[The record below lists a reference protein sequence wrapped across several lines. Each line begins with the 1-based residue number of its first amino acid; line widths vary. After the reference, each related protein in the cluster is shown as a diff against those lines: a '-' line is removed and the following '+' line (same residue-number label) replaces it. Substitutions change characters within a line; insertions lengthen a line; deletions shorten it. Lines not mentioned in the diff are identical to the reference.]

1 MPTLTNVRYKGRTDT
16 EANWISS
23 NPILLEG
30 EPAYSSDKNHRYK
43 IGDGHSHWNELEYS
57 GYKIG
62 ANLTVDDDDV
72 TVSVTKENVVNALG
86 YTPPKTDTTYTNAT
100 IQSAGLMSAADKA
113 KLNTIEEG
121 ANHYTHPS
129 YLARR
134 SGFYKVTVDDEG
146 HVSGVD
152 NVVKNDITALG
163 IPSQDTTYSNAT
175 TSLDGLLSSEDK
187 TKLDGIASGAT
198 RVLVDS
204 SITER
209 SSNPV
214 RSSAIYSAL
223 AGKVPT
229 SRTVNGKALSGNI
242 TLTANDVKAIP
253 SSSKGANNG
262 VAELDSSGKVP
273 SSQLPSYVDDVIEGY
288 LSGGKF
294 YKESEHTTGIVGETG
309 KIYVN
314 LSDGKTYRWSGSAY
328 VEISAS
334 LALGETSSTAYR
346 GDRGAIAYNHSQTAH
361 APSNA
366 ERNIIV
372 GIKKNGSTVSI
383 GSDRTVNITVPTKVS
398 ELTNDSGYKTT
409 DNNTTYTLKK
419 DGNTITLTG
428 SDGSKSNV
436 TDANT
441 TYSVASTSTNG
452 LMSASDKTKLDGISS
467 GANRYTHPSY
477 TARSS
482 GLYKVTVDST
492 GHVSATSAVTKSDI
506 TALGIPGQDTNTWT
520 AFKGASSTVAGTSGY
535 VPGPSAGSAD
545 RYFRSDG
552 TWAVP
557 PNTTYSVATTSTAGL
572 MSASDKTKLDG
583 IATGA
588 NKYTHPS
595 YTARSSGLYKV
606 TVDAQGHVS
615 ATSPVTKSDI
625 TALGIPGQDTNTT
638 YTLGS
643 FGISA
648 TAAEINKLDG
658 LTATTAELNYVDG
671 VTSNIQTQLNG
682 KSPTTHSHS
691 AATTKANGFMS
702 SSDKTKLDGI
712 ASGANK
718 YTHPSYTARSS
729 GLYKVTVDSQGHVS
743 SVSNVTKSDITNLGI
758 PGQDTN
764 TWTAFKGATTSTAGT
779 AGYVPAPSAGSA
791 TRYFRSDGTWAVPPN
806 TTYSV
811 ASTSAN
817 GLMSASDK
825 TKLDGIASG
834 ANRYVHP
841 SYTAKSSGLYK
852 VTVDSTGHVK
862 ATSAV
867 TKADITALGIPG
879 QDTNTTY
886 TLGSFGI
893 TATATEINKLDGLT
907 ATTAELN
914 YVDGVTSNIQTQLNG
929 KLSTSGTAAAATKLA
944 TGRSIGLSTAVSATT
959 QTFDGTGNITIP
971 VNGVKEAYLEW
982 GGRSM
987 SGGFGPLDA
996 SLIPELGANRLAF
1009 MPASAIEIQ
1018 YSTNGGSTWATYPS
1032 VTDTAKIN
1040 LFNGNISNFYIG
1052 ANSSSGVTKDNYQ
1065 LRIIFTSNI
1074 AKVYTALQKFAIY
1087 LSTQGSKGSW
1097 CTIDA
1102 ITKANVDAGKDTWT
1116 TFANKVPVAG
1126 WSGWNII
1133 NVSSL
1138 TTYWNNS
1145 SQYQKVRFTFG
1156 VTSHSSSSQYPGLVV
1171 NKILGFGGMGWQ
1183 IPSTMAGTGRMYTYD
1198 ASQNVTFP
1206 ANVKATKFQGATAST
1221 SEAGLMSAADKT
1233 KLDGIAT
1240 GANKYTH
1247 PSYTAKSS
1255 GLYKITVDSSGH
1267 VSATTAVS
1275 KSDITALGIPGQDT
1289 NTTYSAA
1296 TTSTAGLMSAAD
1308 KTKLNGIATGAN
1320 NYVHPTSAGY
1330 KHIPSG
1336 GSSGQI
1342 LEYSAS
1348 GTAKWS
1354 TPTGRIACSAT
1365 QPTNQQIGDFWIKLE

>member
-30 EPAYSSDKNHRYK
+30 EPAYSSDKNHQYK

-62 ANLTVDDDDV
+62 SNLTVDDDDV
-72 TVSVTKENVVNALG
+72 TVSMTKQNVVNALG
-86 YTPPKTDTTYTNAT
+86 YTPPVTDTTYTNAT

-113 KLNTIEEG
+113 KLNTVEEG
-121 ANHYTHPS
+121 ANYYTHPS
-129 YLARR
+129 YLARK
-134 SGFYKVTVDDEG
+134 SGFYKVTIDDEG

-204 SITER
+204 SITES

-242 TLTANDVKAIP
+242 ALTANDVNAIP

-294 YKESEHTTGIVGETG
+294 YKESEHTTGIVGESG

-346 GDRGAIAYNHSQTAH
+346 GDRGAIAYNHSQAAH

-366 ERNIIV
+366 ERNTIV
-372 GIKKNGSTVSI
+372 GIKKNGSAVSI

-409 DNNTTYTLKK
+409 DNNTTYTLEKNE
-419 DGNTITLTG
+419 NTITLIG

-452 LMSASDKTKLDGISS
+452 LMSASDKTKLDGI
-467 GANRYTHPSY
+467 
-477 TARSS
+477 
-482 GLYKVTVDST
+482 
-492 GHVSATSAVTKSDI
+492 
-506 TALGIPGQDTNTWT
+506 
-520 AFKGASSTVAGTSGY
+520 
-535 VPGPSAGSAD
+535 
-545 RYFRSDG
+545 
-552 TWAVP
+552 
-557 PNTTYSVATTSTAGL
+557 
-572 MSASDKTKLDG
+572 
-583 IATGA
+583 
-588 NKYTHPS
+588 
-595 YTARSSGLYKV
+595 
-606 TVDAQGHVS
+606 
-615 ATSPVTKSDI
+615 
-625 TALGIPGQDTNTT
+625 
-638 YTLGS
+638 
-643 FGISA
+643 
-648 TAAEINKLDG
+648 
-658 LTATTAELNYVDG
+658 
-671 VTSNIQTQLNG
+671 
-682 KSPTTHSHS
+682 
-691 AATTKANGFMS
+691 
-702 SSDKTKLDGI
+702 

-718 YTHPSYTARSS
+718 YTHPSYTTRSS
-729 GLYKVTVDSQGHVS
+729 GLYK
-743 SVSNVTKSDITNLGI
+743 I
-758 PGQDTN
+758 
-764 TWTAFKGATTSTAGT
+764 
-779 AGYVPAPSAGSA
+779 
-791 TRYFRSDGTWAVPPN
+791 
-806 TTYSV
+806 
-811 ASTSAN
+811 
-817 GLMSASDK
+817 
-825 TKLDGIASG
+825 
-834 ANRYVHP
+834 
-841 SYTAKSSGLYK
+841 
-852 VTVDSTGHVK
+852 TVDSTGHVS

-982 GGRSM
+982 GGRSV

-1040 LFNGNISNFYIG
+1040 LFNGNSSNFYIG

-1087 LSTQGSKGSW
+1087 LSTQGSNGSW

-1138 TTYWNNS
+1138 TTYSNNS

>member
-187 TKLDGIASGAT
+187 TKLDGIASGANKYTHPSYTTRSSGLYKITVDAQGHVSSVSNVTKSDITNLGIPGQDTNTWTAFKGATTSAAGTAGYVPAPSAGSATRYFRSDGTWAVPPNTTYSVATTSANGLMSASDKTKLDGIATGAT

-372 GIKKNGSTVSI
+372 GIKKNGSAVSI

-467 GANRYTHPSY
+467 GANRYVHPSY
-477 TARSS
+477 TAKSS

-588 NKYTHPS
+588 N
-595 YTARSSGLYKV
+595 
-606 TVDAQGHVS
+606 
-615 ATSPVTKSDI
+615 
-625 TALGIPGQDTNTT
+625 
-638 YTLGS
+638 
-643 FGISA
+643 
-648 TAAEINKLDG
+648 
-658 LTATTAELNYVDG
+658 
-671 VTSNIQTQLNG
+671 
-682 KSPTTHSHS
+682 
-691 AATTKANGFMS
+691 
-702 SSDKTKLDGI
+702 
-712 ASGANK
+712 
-718 YTHPSYTARSS
+718 
-729 GLYKVTVDSQGHVS
+729 
-743 SVSNVTKSDITNLGI
+743 
-758 PGQDTN
+758 
-764 TWTAFKGATTSTAGT
+764 
-779 AGYVPAPSAGSA
+779 
-791 TRYFRSDGTWAVPPN
+791 
-806 TTYSV
+806 
-811 ASTSAN
+811 
-817 GLMSASDK
+817 
-825 TKLDGIASG
+825 
-834 ANRYVHP
+834 
-841 SYTAKSSGLYK
+841 
-852 VTVDSTGHVK
+852 
-862 ATSAV
+862 
-867 TKADITALGIPG
+867 
-879 QDTNTTY
+879 
-886 TLGSFGI
+886 
-893 TATATEINKLDGLT
+893 
-907 ATTAELN
+907 
-914 YVDGVTSNIQTQLNG
+914 
-929 KLSTSGTAAAATKLA
+929 
-944 TGRSIGLSTAVSATT
+944 
-959 QTFDGTGNITIP
+959 
-971 VNGVKEAYLEW
+971 
-982 GGRSM
+982 
-987 SGGFGPLDA
+987 
-996 SLIPELGANRLAF
+996 
-1009 MPASAIEIQ
+1009 
-1018 YSTNGGSTWATYPS
+1018 
-1032 VTDTAKIN
+1032 
-1040 LFNGNISNFYIG
+1040 
-1052 ANSSSGVTKDNYQ
+1052 
-1065 LRIIFTSNI
+1065 
-1074 AKVYTALQKFAIY
+1074 
-1087 LSTQGSKGSW
+1087 
-1097 CTIDA
+1097 
-1102 ITKANVDAGKDTWT
+1102 
-1116 TFANKVPVAG
+1116 
-1126 WSGWNII
+1126 
-1133 NVSSL
+1133 
-1138 TTYWNNS
+1138 
-1145 SQYQKVRFTFG
+1145 
-1156 VTSHSSSSQYPGLVV
+1156 
-1171 NKILGFGGMGWQ
+1171 
-1183 IPSTMAGTGRMYTYD
+1183 
-1198 ASQNVTFP
+1198 
-1206 ANVKATKFQGATAST
+1206 
-1221 SEAGLMSAADKT
+1221 
-1233 KLDGIAT
+1233 
-1240 GANKYTH
+1240 
-1247 PSYTAKSS
+1247 
-1255 GLYKITVDSSGH
+1255 
-1267 VSATTAVS
+1267 
-1275 KSDITALGIPGQDT
+1275 
-1289 NTTYSAA
+1289 
-1296 TTSTAGLMSAAD
+1296 
-1308 KTKLNGIATGAN
+1308 

>member
-16 EANWISS
+16 EAKWISS

-187 TKLDGIASGAT
+187 TKLDGIASGANKYTHPSYTTRSSGLYKITVDAQGHVSNVSAVTKSDITALGIPGQDTNTTYTLGSFGITATAAEINKLDGLTATTAELNYVDGVTSNIQTQLNGKSPTTHSHSAATTSANGFMSSSDKSKLDGIASGANKYTHPSYTARSSGLYKVTVDSQGHVSSVSNVTKSDITNLGIPGQDTNTWTAFKGATTSTDGTAGYVPAPSAGSATRYFRSDGTWAVPPNTTYSVASTSTNGLMSASDKTKLDGIATGAT

-366 ERNIIV
+366 ERNLIV
-372 GIKKNGSTVSI
+372 GIKKNGSAVSI

-441 TYSVASTSTNG
+441 TYSVASASANG
-452 LMSASDKTKLDGISS
+452 LMSASDKTKLDGI
-467 GANRYTHPSY
+467 
-477 TARSS
+477 
-482 GLYKVTVDST
+482 
-492 GHVSATSAVTKSDI
+492 
-506 TALGIPGQDTNTWT
+506 
-520 AFKGASSTVAGTSGY
+520 AS
-535 VPGPSAGSAD
+535 
-545 RYFRSDG
+545 
-552 TWAVP
+552 
-557 PNTTYSVATTSTAGL
+557 
-572 MSASDKTKLDG
+572 
-583 IATGA
+583 GA

-595 YTARSSGLYKV
+595 YTAKSSGLYKV

-643 FGISA
+643 FGITA

-691 AATTKANGFMS
+691 AATTSANGFMS
-702 SSDKTKLDGI
+702 SSDK
-712 ASGANK
+712 S
-718 YTHPSYTARSS
+718 
-729 GLYKVTVDSQGHVS
+729 
-743 SVSNVTKSDITNLGI
+743 
-758 PGQDTN
+758 
-764 TWTAFKGATTSTAGT
+764 
-779 AGYVPAPSAGSA
+779 
-791 TRYFRSDGTWAVPPN
+791 
-806 TTYSV
+806 
-811 ASTSAN
+811 
-817 GLMSASDK
+817 
-825 TKLDGIASG
+825 KLDGIASG
-834 ANRYVHP
+834 ANRY
-841 SYTAKSSGLYK
+841 T
-852 VTVDSTGHVK
+852 
-862 ATSAV
+862 
-867 TKADITALGIPG
+867 
-879 QDTNTTY
+879 
-886 TLGSFGI
+886 
-893 TATATEINKLDGLT
+893 
-907 ATTAELN
+907 
-914 YVDGVTSNIQTQLNG
+914 
-929 KLSTSGTAAAATKLA
+929 
-944 TGRSIGLSTAVSATT
+944 
-959 QTFDGTGNITIP
+959 
-971 VNGVKEAYLEW
+971 
-982 GGRSM
+982 
-987 SGGFGPLDA
+987 
-996 SLIPELGANRLAF
+996 
-1009 MPASAIEIQ
+1009 
-1018 YSTNGGSTWATYPS
+1018 
-1032 VTDTAKIN
+1032 
-1040 LFNGNISNFYIG
+1040 
-1052 ANSSSGVTKDNYQ
+1052 
-1065 LRIIFTSNI
+1065 
-1074 AKVYTALQKFAIY
+1074 
-1087 LSTQGSKGSW
+1087 
-1097 CTIDA
+1097 
-1102 ITKANVDAGKDTWT
+1102 
-1116 TFANKVPVAG
+1116 
-1126 WSGWNII
+1126 
-1133 NVSSL
+1133 
-1138 TTYWNNS
+1138 
-1145 SQYQKVRFTFG
+1145 
-1156 VTSHSSSSQYPGLVV
+1156 
-1171 NKILGFGGMGWQ
+1171 
-1183 IPSTMAGTGRMYTYD
+1183 
-1198 ASQNVTFP
+1198 
-1206 ANVKATKFQGATAST
+1206 
-1221 SEAGLMSAADKT
+1221 
-1233 KLDGIAT
+1233 
-1240 GANKYTH
+1240 
-1247 PSYTAKSS
+1247 
-1255 GLYKITVDSSGH
+1255 
-1267 VSATTAVS
+1267 
-1275 KSDITALGIPGQDT
+1275 
-1289 NTTYSAA
+1289 
-1296 TTSTAGLMSAAD
+1296 
-1308 KTKLNGIATGAN
+1308 
-1320 NYVHPTSAGY
+1320 HPTSAGN

-1342 LEYSAS
+1342 LQWSS
-1348 GTAKWS
+1348 NGTAKWGTPS
-1354 TPTGRIACSAT
+1354 KGIECSAARPTG
-1365 QPTNQQIGDFWIKLE
+1365 QQIGDYWIKLE

>member
-16 EANWISS
+16 EASWISS

-62 ANLTVDDDDV
+62 SNLTVDDDDV

-86 YTPPKTDTTYTNAT
+86 YTPPVTDTTYTNAT

-187 TKLDGIASGAT
+187 TKLDGIATGAT

-294 YKESEHTTGIVGETG
+294 YKESEHTTAIVGETG

-366 ERNIIV
+366 ERNLIV
-372 GIKKNGSTVSI
+372 GIKKNGSAVSI

-452 LMSASDKTKLDGISS
+452 LMSASDKTKLDGI
-467 GANRYTHPSY
+467 
-477 TARSS
+477 
-482 GLYKVTVDST
+482 
-492 GHVSATSAVTKSDI
+492 
-506 TALGIPGQDTNTWT
+506 
-520 AFKGASSTVAGTSGY
+520 
-535 VPGPSAGSAD
+535 
-545 RYFRSDG
+545 
-552 TWAVP
+552 
-557 PNTTYSVATTSTAGL
+557 
-572 MSASDKTKLDG
+572 
-583 IATGA
+583 ATGA

-595 YTARSSGLYKV
+595 YTAKSSGLYKV

-648 TAAEINKLDG
+648 TAA
-658 LTATTAELNYVDG
+658 
-671 VTSNIQTQLNG
+671 
-682 KSPTTHSHS
+682 
-691 AATTKANGFMS
+691 
-702 SSDKTKLDGI
+702 
-712 ASGANK
+712 
-718 YTHPSYTARSS
+718 
-729 GLYKVTVDSQGHVS
+729 
-743 SVSNVTKSDITNLGI
+743 
-758 PGQDTN
+758 
-764 TWTAFKGATTSTAGT
+764 
-779 AGYVPAPSAGSA
+779 
-791 TRYFRSDGTWAVPPN
+791 
-806 TTYSV
+806 
-811 ASTSAN
+811 
-817 GLMSASDK
+817 
-825 TKLDGIASG
+825 
-834 ANRYVHP
+834 
-841 SYTAKSSGLYK
+841 
-852 VTVDSTGHVK
+852 
-862 ATSAV
+862 
-867 TKADITALGIPG
+867 
-879 QDTNTTY
+879 
-886 TLGSFGI
+886 
-893 TATATEINKLDGLT
+893 EINKLDGLT

-1087 LSTQGSKGSW
+1087 LSTQGSNGSW

-1138 TTYWNNS
+1138 TTYSNNS

>member
-16 EANWISS
+16 EANWIFS

-62 ANLTVDDDDV
+62 ANLTVDDDGV

-86 YTPPKTDTTYTNAT
+86 YTPPVTDTTYTNAT

-204 SITER
+204 SITDS

-214 RSSAIYSAL
+214 RSSVIYSAL

-294 YKESEHTTGIVGETG
+294 YKESEHTTAIVGETG

-314 LSDGKTYRWSGSAY
+314 LPDGKTYRWSGSAY

-366 ERNIIV
+366 ERNLIV
-372 GIKKNGSTVSI
+372 GIKKNGSAVSI

-419 DGNTITLTG
+419 DGNTITLIG

-441 TYSVASTSTNG
+441 TYSVASTSANG
-452 LMSASDKTKLDGISS
+452 LMSASDKAKLDGIAT

-520 AFKGASSTVAGTSGY
+520 AFKGASSTDAGTSGY

-557 PNTTYSVATTSTAGL
+557 PNTTYSVATTSANGL

-595 YTARSSGLYKV
+595 YTARSSGLYKI

-615 ATSPVTKSDI
+615 NVSAVTKSDI

-648 TAAEINKLDG
+648 TAAE
-658 LTATTAELNYVDG
+658 LNYVDG

-682 KSPTTHSHS
+682 KSPTNHSHS
-691 AATTKANGFMS
+691 TATTKANGFMS

-718 YTHPSYTARSS
+718 YTHP
-729 GLYKVTVDSQGHVS
+729 
-743 SVSNVTKSDITNLGI
+743 
-758 PGQDTN
+758 
-764 TWTAFKGATTSTAGT
+764 
-779 AGYVPAPSAGSA
+779 
-791 TRYFRSDGTWAVPPN
+791 
-806 TTYSV
+806 
-811 ASTSAN
+811 
-817 GLMSASDK
+817 
-825 TKLDGIASG
+825 
-834 ANRYVHP
+834 
-841 SYTAKSSGLYK
+841 
-852 VTVDSTGHVK
+852 
-862 ATSAV
+862 
-867 TKADITALGIPG
+867 
-879 QDTNTTY
+879 
-886 TLGSFGI
+886 
-893 TATATEINKLDGLT
+893 
-907 ATTAELN
+907 
-914 YVDGVTSNIQTQLNG
+914 
-929 KLSTSGTAAAATKLA
+929 
-944 TGRSIGLSTAVSATT
+944 
-959 QTFDGTGNITIP
+959 
-971 VNGVKEAYLEW
+971 
-982 GGRSM
+982 
-987 SGGFGPLDA
+987 
-996 SLIPELGANRLAF
+996 
-1009 MPASAIEIQ
+1009 
-1018 YSTNGGSTWATYPS
+1018 
-1032 VTDTAKIN
+1032 
-1040 LFNGNISNFYIG
+1040 
-1052 ANSSSGVTKDNYQ
+1052 
-1065 LRIIFTSNI
+1065 
-1074 AKVYTALQKFAIY
+1074 
-1087 LSTQGSKGSW
+1087 
-1097 CTIDA
+1097 
-1102 ITKANVDAGKDTWT
+1102 
-1116 TFANKVPVAG
+1116 
-1126 WSGWNII
+1126 
-1133 NVSSL
+1133 
-1138 TTYWNNS
+1138 
-1145 SQYQKVRFTFG
+1145 
-1156 VTSHSSSSQYPGLVV
+1156 
-1171 NKILGFGGMGWQ
+1171 
-1183 IPSTMAGTGRMYTYD
+1183 
-1198 ASQNVTFP
+1198 
-1206 ANVKATKFQGATAST
+1206 
-1221 SEAGLMSAADKT
+1221 
-1233 KLDGIAT
+1233 
-1240 GANKYTH
+1240 
-1247 PSYTAKSS
+1247 
-1255 GLYKITVDSSGH
+1255 
-1267 VSATTAVS
+1267 
-1275 KSDITALGIPGQDT
+1275 
-1289 NTTYSAA
+1289 
-1296 TTSTAGLMSAAD
+1296 
-1308 KTKLNGIATGAN
+1308 
-1320 NYVHPTSAGY
+1320 TSAGN

-1342 LEYSAS
+1342 LQWSS
-1348 GTAKWS
+1348 DGTAKWGNPS
-1354 TPTGRIACSAT
+1354 KGIECSAARPTG
-1365 QPTNQQIGDFWIKLE
+1365 QQIGDYWIKLE

>member
-43 IGDGHSHWNELEYS
+43 IGDGHSHWNELKYS

-62 ANLTVDDDDV
+62 SNLTVDDDDV

-175 TSLDGLLSSEDK
+175 TSLDGLLSSEDKTKLDGIASGANKYTHPSYTTRSSGLYKITVDAQGHVSNVSNVTKSDITNLGIPGQDTNTWTAFKGATTSTDGTAGYVPAPSAGSATRYFRSDGTWAVPPNTTYSVASTSANGLMSASDK

-366 ERNIIV
+366 ERNLIV
-372 GIKKNGSTVSI
+372 GIKKNGSAVSI

-467 GANRYTHPSY
+467 GANRYVHPSY

-520 AFKGASSTVAGTSGY
+520 AFKGATA
-535 VPGPSAGSAD
+535 
-545 RYFRSDG
+545 
-552 TWAVP
+552 
-557 PNTTYSVATTSTAGL
+557 STAG
-572 MSASDKTKLDG
+572 A
-583 IATGA
+583 
-588 NKYTHPS
+588 
-595 YTARSSGLYKV
+595 
-606 TVDAQGHVS
+606 
-615 ATSPVTKSDI
+615 
-625 TALGIPGQDTNTT
+625 
-638 YTLGS
+638 
-643 FGISA
+643 
-648 TAAEINKLDG
+648 
-658 LTATTAELNYVDG
+658 
-671 VTSNIQTQLNG
+671 
-682 KSPTTHSHS
+682 
-691 AATTKANGFMS
+691 
-702 SSDKTKLDGI
+702 
-712 ASGANK
+712 
-718 YTHPSYTARSS
+718 
-729 GLYKVTVDSQGHVS
+729 
-743 SVSNVTKSDITNLGI
+743 
-758 PGQDTN
+758 
-764 TWTAFKGATTSTAGT
+764 

-825 TKLDGIASG
+825 TKLDGIATG
-834 ANRYVHP
+834 ANKYTHP

-852 VTVDSTGHVK
+852 VTVDSTGHVS

-1040 LFNGNISNFYIG
+1040 LFNGNSSNFYIG

-1087 LSTQGSKGSW
+1087 LSTQGSNGSW

-1138 TTYWNNS
+1138 TTYSNNS

>member
-1 MPTLTNVRYKGRTDT
+1 MPNINIRLRGRNDT
-16 EANWISS
+16 EANWQQA
-23 NPILLEG
+23 NPILLKG
-30 EPAYSSDKNHRYK
+30 EPAYSTDKNNRYK
-43 IGDGHSHWNELEYS
+43 IGDGTSHWDELEYA

-62 ANLTVDDDDV
+62 ENITETNNTLSIT
-72 TVSVTKENVVNALG
+72 SENVENALG
-86 YTPPKTDTTYTNAT
+86 FNPATRDAAT
-100 IQSAGLMSAADKA
+100 IMAPGLMSQIDKV

-121 ANHYTHPS
+121 ANNYVHPN
-129 YLARR
+129 YLERTA
-134 SGFYKVTVDDEG
+134 GFYKVTVDDEG
-146 HVSGVD
+146 HVINAST
-152 NVVKNDITALG
+152 VVKSDITALG
-163 IPSQDTTYSNAT
+163 IPAQDTTYDAAT
-175 TSLDGLLSSEDK
+175 TSKDGLMSSEDK
-187 TKLDGIASGAT
+187 TKLDGIASGANKYT
-198 RVLVDS
+198 HPSFTARNAGLYKVTVNNQGHVTNAVAVTKEDITALGIPAQDTNTTYTVATTSKDGLMSSEDKTKLDGIASGANKTVVDS
-204 SITER
+204 SL
-209 SSNPV
+209 SSSSTNPV
-214 RSSAIYSAL
+214 QNKVINSAL
-223 AGKVPT
+223 AGKVST
-229 SRTVNGKALSGNI
+229 SRTVNGKALSSNI
-242 TLTANDVKAIP
+242 VLTASDVNAIP
-253 SSSKGANNG
+253 SSQKGSAGG
-262 VAELDSSGKVP
+262 VASLDSSGFIL
-273 SSQLPSYVDDVIEGY
+273 SSQLPPSVDEILEGY
-288 LSGGKF
+288 LYNNAF
-294 YKESEHTTGIVGETG
+294 YEDEEHNVEIDAQSS
-309 KIYVN
+309 KIYVDLNNN
-314 LSDGKTYRWSGSAY
+314 LTYRWSGTAY
-328 VEISAS
+328 VEISKS
-334 LALGETSSTAYR
+334 LAIGETSSTAYR
-346 GDRGAIAYNHSQTAH
+346 GDRGKIAYDHSQAAH
-361 APSNA
+361 A
-366 ERNIIV
+366 R
-372 GIKKNGSTVSI
+372 
-383 GSDRTVNITVPTKVS
+383 
-398 ELTNDSGYKTT
+398 
-409 DNNTTYTLKK
+409 
-419 DGNTITLTG
+419 
-428 SDGSKSNV
+428 
-436 TDANT
+436 TDATN
-441 TYSVASTSTNG
+441 VADSSTNG
-452 LMSASDKTKLDGISS
+452 NILVNGSQV
-467 GANRYTHPSY
+467 NVYTHPSY
-477 TARSS
+477 TQKSS
-482 GLYKVTVDST
+482 GLYKITVDGS
-492 GHVSATSAVTKSDI
+492 GHVSGATAVTKSDI
-506 TALGIPGQDTNTWT
+506 TDLGIPAQDTNTWI
-520 AFKGASSTVAGTSGY
+520 ALKGATSSAAGTAGY
-535 VPGPSAGSAD
+535 APAPSAGASN
-545 RYFRSDG
+545 RYLRSDG

-557 PNTTYSVATTSTAGL
+557 PDTNTTYSVATTSKDGL
-572 MSASDKTKLDG
+572 MSSEDKTKLDG
-583 IATGA
+583 IASGA

-595 YTARSSGLYKV
+595 YTAKSSGLYKV

-718 YTHPSYTARSS
+718 YTHPSYTTRSS
-729 GLYKVTVDSQGHVS
+729 GLYKITVDSQGHVS

-764 TWTAFKGATTSTAGT
+764 TWTAFKGATASTAGA

-825 TKLDGIASG
+825 TKLDGIATG
-834 ANRYVHP
+834 ANKYTHP

-852 VTVDSTGHVK
+852 VTVDSTGHVS

-1040 LFNGNISNFYIG
+1040 LFNGNSSNFYIG

-1087 LSTQGSKGSW
+1087 LSTQGSNGSW

-1138 TTYWNNS
+1138 TTYSNNS

-1296 TTSTAGLMSAAD
+1296 TTSKAGLMSASD
-1308 KTKLNGIATGAN
+1308 KTKLNGIHAGAN
-1320 NYVHPTSAGY
+1320 N
-1330 KHIPSG
+1330 I
-1336 GSSGQI
+1336 
-1342 LEYSAS
+1342 EYS
-1348 GTAKWS
+1348 T
-1354 TPTGRIACSAT
+1354 T
-1365 QPTNQQIGDFWIKLE
+1365 QPTGQAVGDYWVKLE